1 MLCSLT
7 CTPPSP
13 SLYTCGTRQ
22 EEEEPDVARA
32 YARVREELLT
42 LVRSHSP
49 VDVPTMAPHNFYLLR

>member
-22 EEEEPDVARA
+22 EEEPDVARA

-42 LVRSHSP
+42 LVRSHRP